1 MFNVRIKKAI
11 APILAALSLAALL
24 TSCGDADGAAA
35 PQSTSQPLA
44 ILSPTASPSPTATVT
59 PAPSQ
64 TATVTPAPSPTATQT
79 HAPSPIATA
88 TQTPAPSP
96 IATAAHTP
104 APIPTATAAPA
115 PQFDA
120 FAFIRRL
127 TDEYSPRESASDEE
141 LRAAR
146 FLRGE
151 MDAMGYDAE
160 IRPFSFERVRVETSF
175 SRDGAPPESVA
186 SYRIALSGVGA
197 VEGALADAGTGF
209 ADDIPPGGLDGK
221 VALIERGATTFEEK
235 VRRAA
240 DAGAVGVIVFNNA
253 PGGFWGTLAAP
264 ADIPAVS
271 IDRAA
276 GLRMRSAAAG
286 DARASVSVTN
296 VSERSRN
303 VVALIP
309 SSGGAGAGAADG
321 GGAVIIGA
329 HYDTVADTPGAND
342 NASGVA
348 ALMAVA
354 ARVRDESYP
363 FQIKFVLFGAEET
376 GLFGSR
382 HYAQEMSADDVAN
395 TLAMLN
401 LDVVGT
407 GDRFE
412 TMGDLALARDAAEV
426 GETLGARVSPSSESG
441 VTSDHAPFAERG
453 IPALFLMA
461 NDLSRINSPQDEI
474 RHVDPKLPQTA
485 AEITVGVLD
494 ILAEK
499 I

>member
-1 MFNVRIKKAI
+1 MFDVRIKKAI
-11 APILAALSLAALL
+11 APILAALLIAAALAA
-24 TSCGDADGAAA
+24 CGDADGGA
-35 PQSTSQPLA
+35 PAQSTSQPLA
-44 ILSPTASPSPTATVT
+44 ILSPTASPSPTATAP
-59 PAPSQ
+59 PAPFP
-64 TATVTPAPSPTATQT
+64 TATASPAPIPAATAPPAPSPTA
-79 HAPSPIATA
+79 
-88 TQTPAPSP
+88 
-96 IATAAHTP
+96 
-104 APIPTATAAPA
+104 APA
-115 PQFDA
+115 PAFDA
-120 FAFIRRL
+120 FAFIQRL
-127 TDEYSPRESASDEE
+127 TDEYSPRESATDAE

-175 SRDGAPPESVA
+175 SRDGAPPESVE

-209 ADDIPPGGLDGK
+209 ADDIPSGGLDGK
-221 VALIERGATTFEEK
+221 VALIERGTTTFEDK

-276 GLRMRSAAAG
+276 GLRMRSAVAAG
-286 DARASVSVTN
+286 DARASVSVVN
-296 VSERSRN
+296 AAERSRN
-303 VVALIP
+303 VVALAP
-309 SSGGAGAGAADG
+309 SGGGAGAADGG

-363 FQIKFVLFGAEET
+363 FEIKFVLFGAEEI

-382 HYAQEMSADDVAN
+382 HYARTMSADDVAN

-412 TMGDLALARDAAEV
+412 TMGDLALSRDAAQV
-426 GETLGARVSPSSESG
+426 GETLGARVSASSESG

-474 RHVDPKLPQTA
+474 RHVAPELPQTA
-485 AEITVGVLD
+485 ADITVGILNL
-494 ILAEK
+494 LAERAAERE
-499 I
+499 

>member
-1 MFNVRIKKAI
+1 MFNVRIKKTI
-11 APILAALSLAALL
+11 APILAALLIAALL
-24 TSCGDADGAAA
+24 ASCGDADGGAAA
-35 PQSTSQPLA
+35 QSTSQSIA
-44 ILSPTASPSPTATVT
+44 ILSPTAPPSPTAKATVTAAPAPSPTATH
-59 PAPSQ
+59 
-64 TATVTPAPSPTATQT
+64 TPAPSPTAT
-79 HAPSPIATA
+79 
-88 TQTPAPSP
+88 
-96 IATAAHTP
+96 HTP
-104 APIPTATAAPA
+104 APQFAP
-115 PQFDA
+115 

-127 TDEYSPRESASDEE
+127 TDDYSPRESATDDE

-151 MDAMGYDAE
+151 MDDMGYDAE

-186 SYRIALSGVGA
+186 SYRIALSGEGA

-221 VALIERGATTFEEK
+221 VALIERGTTTFEDK
-235 VRRAA
+235 VRRVA

-276 GLRMRSAAAG
+276 GLRMRNAIAAG
-286 DARASVSVTN
+286 DARASVSIAN

-303 VVALIP
+303 VVARVP
-309 SSGGAGAGAADG
+309 SGGGAGAADGG

-363 FQIKFVLFGAEET
+363 FDIKFVLFGAEEI

-382 HYAQEMSADDVAN
+382 HYARTMSADDVAN

-412 TMGDLALARDAAEV
+412 TMGDLALSRDAAQV
-426 GETLGARVSPSSESG
+426 GETLGARVSASSESG

-474 RHVDPKLPQTA
+474 RHVAPELPQTA
-485 AEITVGVLD
+485 ADIAVGILD
-494 ILAEK
+494 ILAERAAARE
-499 I
+499 

>member
-1 MFNVRIKKAI
+1 MFDVRIKKAI
-11 APILAALSLAALL
+11 APILAALLIAALL
-24 TSCGDADGAAA
+24 TACGDADGGASA
-35 PQSTSQPLA
+35 QSTSQPLA
-44 ILSPTASPSPTATVT
+44 ILSPTASPSPTAK
-59 PAPSQ
+59 
-64 TATVTPAPSPTATQT
+64 ATVTAAPAPSPTATHT
-79 HAPSPIATA
+79 PALSPTA
-88 TQTPAPSP
+88 T
-96 IATAAHTP
+96 HTP
-104 APIPTATAAPA
+104 APTATATAAPA
-115 PQFDA
+115 PAFDA
-120 FAFIRRL
+120 FAFLRSL
-127 TDEYSPRESASDEE
+127 TDEYSPRESATDAE

-151 MDAMGYDAE
+151 MVDMGYDAE

-186 SYRIALSGVGA
+186 SYRIALSGMGA
-197 VEGALADAGTGF
+197 VEGALADAGRGF

-221 VALIERGATTFEEK
+221 VALIERGATTFDEK

-276 GLRMRSAAAG
+276 GLRMRNAAAAG
-286 DARASVSVTN
+286 DARASVSVAN
-296 VSERSRN
+296 VTERSRN

-309 SSGGAGAGAADG
+309 SGGGAGAADGG

-329 HYDTVADTPGAND
+329 HYDTVADTQGAND

-348 ALMAVA
+348 ALMAAA
-354 ARVRDESYP
+354 ARVRDKAYP
-363 FQIKFVLFGAEET
+363 FQIKFVLFGAEEI

-382 HYAQEMSADDVAN
+382 HYAQQMSADDVAN

-412 TMGDLALARDAAEV
+412 TMGDFFLARDAAEV

-474 RHVDPKLPQTA
+474 RHVAPDLPQTA
-485 AEITVGVLD
+485 ADITVGILD
-494 ILAEK
+494 LLAERAAARE
-499 I
+499 

>member
-1 MFNVRIKKAI
+1 MFNVRIKKTI
-11 APILAALSLAALL
+11 APILAALLIAALL
-24 TSCGDADGAAA
+24 ASCGDADGGAAA
-35 PQSTSQPLA
+35 QSTSQPIA
-44 ILSPTASPSPTATVT
+44 ILSPTAPPSPTAKATVTAAPAPSPTATH
-59 PAPSQ
+59 
-64 TATVTPAPSPTATQT
+64 TPAPSPTAT
-79 HAPSPIATA
+79 
-88 TQTPAPSP
+88 
-96 IATAAHTP
+96 HTP
-104 APIPTATAAPA
+104 ASSPTAAAAPA
-115 PQFDA
+115 PQFA
-120 FAFIRRL
+120 PFAFIRRL
-127 TDEYSPRESASDEE
+127 TDDYSPRESATDDE

-151 MDAMGYDAE
+151 MDDMGYDAE

-175 SRDGAPPESVA
+175 SRDGAPPEFVA
-186 SYRIALSGVGA
+186 SYRIALSGMGA
-197 VEGALADAGTGF
+197 VEGPLADAGTGF

-221 VALIERGATTFEEK
+221 VALIERGTTTFEDK

-276 GLRMRSAAAG
+276 GLRMRNAIAAG
-286 DARASVSVTN
+286 DARASVSITN
-296 VSERSRN
+296 VTERSRN
-303 VVALIP
+303 VVALMQ
-309 SSGGAGAGAADG
+309 SGGDADAADG

-329 HYDTVADTPGAND
+329 HYDTVANTPGAND

-382 HYAQEMSADDVAN
+382 HYARTMSADDVAN

-412 TMGDLALARDAAEV
+412 TMGDLAFARDAAEV
-426 GETLGARVSPSSESG
+426 GETLGARVSASSESG

-474 RHVDPKLPQTA
+474 RHVDPELPQTA
-485 AEITVGVLD
+485 ADITVGVLD
-494 ILAEK
+494 LLAEK

>member
-1 MFNVRIKKAI
+1 MFYVRIKKAI
-11 APILAALSLAALL
+11 APILAAVLIAALL
-24 TSCGDADGAAA
+24 ASCGDADGGAAA
-35 PQSTSQPLA
+35 QATPQPLA
-44 ILSPTASPSPTATVT
+44 ILSPTASPSPTAK
-59 PAPSQ
+59 
-64 TATVTPAPSPTATQT
+64 ATVTAAPAPSPTAT
-79 HAPSPIATA
+79 
-88 TQTPAPSP
+88 
-96 IATAAHTP
+96 HTP
-104 APIPTATAAPA
+104 ALSPTATHTPTPTATATAAPA
-115 PQFDA
+115 PAFDA
-120 FAFIRRL
+120 FAFLRRL
-127 TDEYSPRESASDEE
+127 TDEYSPRESATDAE

-146 FLRGE
+146 FLSGE
-151 MDAMGYDAE
+151 MVDMGYDAE

-175 SRDGAPPESVA
+175 SRDGAPPESVE
-186 SYRIALSGVGA
+186 SYRIALSGMGA

-209 ADDIPPGGLDGK
+209 ADDIPPGGLVGK
-221 VALIERGATTFEEK
+221 VALIERGTTTFDEK

-240 DAGAVGVIVFNNA
+240 DAGAVGVIVFNDA

-276 GLRMRSAAAG
+276 GLRMRSAAGG

-296 VSERSRN
+296 ATERSRN

-309 SSGGAGAGAADG
+309 AGGGPGAADG

-329 HYDTVADTPGAND
+329 HYDTVANTQGAND

-363 FQIKFVLFGAEET
+363 FQIKFVLFGAEEI

-382 HYAQEMSADDVAN
+382 HYAQQMSADDVAN

-412 TMGDLALARDAAEV
+412 TMGDFSLARDAAQV
-426 GETLGARVSPSSESG
+426 GETLGARVSASSESG

-474 RHVDPKLPQTA
+474 RHVAPELPQTA
-485 AEITVGVLD
+485 AEIAVGILD
-494 ILAEK
+494 ILAERAAARE
-499 I
+499 

>member
-1 MFNVRIKKAI
+1 MFDARIKKAI
-11 APILAALSLAALL
+11 APILAALLIAALL
-24 TSCGDADGAAA
+24 ASCGDADGGAAA
-35 PQSTSQPLA
+35 QSTSQPLA
-44 ILSPTASPSPTATVT
+44 ILSPTPSPSPPPTA
-59 PAPSQ
+59 S
-64 TATVTPAPSPTATQT
+64 PAPSPTAT
-79 HAPSPIATA
+79 HAPAPSPIVTA
-88 TQTPAPSP
+88 TPTPAPSP
-96 IATAAHTP
+96 
-104 APIPTATAAPA
+104 PA

-127 TDEYSPRESASDEE
+127 TDEYSPRESAADEE

-151 MDAMGYDAE
+151 LDKMGYDAE

-175 SRDGAPPESVA
+175 SRDGAPPESVD
-186 SYRIALSGVGA
+186 SHRIALSGVGA

-221 VALIERGATTFEEK
+221 VALIERGTTTFDEK

-271 IDRAA
+271 INRAA
-276 GLRMRSAAAG
+276 GLRMRSAVAAG
-286 DARASVSVTN
+286 DARASVSVVNAT
-296 VSERSRN
+296 ERSRN

-309 SSGGAGAGAADG
+309 LGGGAGAADVDA
-321 GGAVIIGA
+321 GAVIIGA

-363 FQIKFVLFGAEET
+363 FQIKFVLFGAEEI

-382 HYAQEMSADDVAN
+382 HYARTMSADDVAN

-412 TMGDLALARDAAEV
+412 TMGDLTLARAAAQV
-426 GETLGARVSPSSESG
+426 GETLGARVSASSESG

-485 AEITVGVLD
+485 ADITVGVLD
-494 ILAEK
+494 LLAEK